1 METVKI
7 EIIANTTRSIN
18 SSLSDIQNF
27 TDSNIIAKRF
37 NHETVLDVV
46 LQHWDELRQMAHDK
60 GLGIICESASTVRVE
75 GMSDKVD
82 KLIGKLT
89 EFVSRLEEAKRKA
102 SQTTAGKYIQ
112 NFIFFFFSYSLNRIY
127 DSFKV

>member
-1 METVKI
+1 MKI
-7 EIIANTTRSIN
+7 EIFANTTRSIN
-18 SSLSDIQNF
+18 SSLVEVENF
-27 TDSNIIAKRF
+27 IESNITTKTFR
-37 NHETVLDVV
+37 HETFLDVV

-60 GLGIICESASTVRVE
+60 GLGITCESASTVKVE

-82 KLIGKLT
+82 ELKGKLT

-112 NFIFFFFSYSLNRIY
+112 NFMIFFFFSYSLNTRTY
-127 DSFKV
+127 HSF